1 MGSSAS
7 THANVASSASSDSN
21 IIKKGSQGGKQQ
33 CGVSGHT
40 NGMRSDRKTTTDS
53 PIDLDKLSVSSSA
66 HQIATKKEG
75 LERRF
80 VLIDNLEESM
90 DQTPTTGFMVLDE
103 TASLTGDEHSDD
115 MESES
120 DDEEDDYDE
129 VFQQVLD
136 DARKLKV
143 LARDYMHPERSVETT
158 DPMSFG
164 RNFFSRPSAVPVETQ
179 EEAEELDK
187 ILQDAKDL
195 AQLAKHYAH
204 PEESVKQTEEERM
217 FASARNY
224 FDRVDGPGQESWEHA
239 EERAKV
245 LEDAQRLKKL
255 AVDYLH
261 PEKGVTKV
269 DSCLYGRNY
278 FNRPSAIETEE
289 DEFAD
294 ERAEILEEMTQMKK
308 HAVEYMHPEVGVKTS
323 DATVFGRNYFNR
335 PSAHETEDVEFASER
350 AQIITETKEL
360 KKLAMD
366 YMHPEKRL
374 KATDATVFG
383 RDYFNRPS
391 ALETEDVDFANERMR
406 VLEESLQLK
415 KLATDYNHREV
426 GAKSSDGTM
435 SGRNYF
441 NRPSALETEDVDFA
455 NERVRVL
462 EESLQLKKLATDYS
476 HPEVGVKSS
485 DGRSSGRNYFN
496 RPSALE
502 TEDAEF
508 ANERVRVLEEMLQ
521 LRKWDP
527 KPPTGIYVESPND
540 TDNDETSSTDESD
553 HMFEFEE
560 EYDFTEVRETFIN
573 FVPSQP
579 RPESKMKMIELVEE
593 DEEGNLSRSPSS
605 VMLFGL

>member
-66 HQIATKKEG
+66 HQIATKKES

-129 VFQQVLD
+129 VYQQVLD

-158 DPMSFG
+158 DPMAFG

-187 ILQDAKDL
+187 ILQDAMDL

-308 HAVEYMHPEVGVKTS
+308 LAVEYMHPEVGVKTS

-335 PSAHETEDVEFASER
+335 PSAHDTEDVEFASER
-350 AQIITETKEL
+350 AKIITETKEL

-366 YMHPEKRL
+366 YMHPEKRV
-374 KATDATVFG
+374 KATDATVF
-383 RDYFNRPS
+383 
-391 ALETEDVDFANERMR
+391 
-406 VLEESLQLK
+406 
-415 KLATDYNHREV
+415 
-426 GAKSSDGTM
+426 
-435 SGRNYF
+435 GRNYF

-476 HPEVGVKSS
+476 HPEVGVKSDVNSANERVSVLEESLQLKKLATDYSHPEVGAKSS
-485 DGRSSGRNYFN
+485 DGTMSGRNYFN

-502 TEDAEF
+502 TEDVEF
-508 ANERVRVLEEMLQ
+508 ANERVRVPSP
-521 LRKWDP
+521 R
-527 KPPTGIYVESPND
+527 GIYVESPND
-540 TDNDETSSTDESD
+540 TDNDETSSTNESD

-579 RPESKMKMIELVEE
+579 RPESKMKMIEVVEE